1 MVYYLIGSSV
11 LKANEETWRR
21 IQQEAGVAATNGANG
36 SGRPLTFEKEKFNMG
51 NLDFLWFMENQL
63 SKLDT
68 QIESNLKKIEKQVEE
83 LDKTHKG
90 FQIET
95 REDGR
100 KPIETYIYNFKWDD
114 TRFPRTNLNE
124 VYKNMNHRALV
135 VEAEFRNKTQSYND
149 KKNALNQLSKKE
161 GSTFVT
167 RDLVDILKKPLVDDR
182 DFIYSEY
189 LTTGVIVVPKAKI
202 PLFQPECESLHE
214 LIVPNTL
221 KQFRIEG
228 DDNYTLWRIVY
239 FKLAHEE
246 LNNDLKKRF
255 GATLREFHFNPMESH
270 TREESKKI
278 LENEA
283 LQLQK
288 NILELCDRYYSDL
301 FSAYVH
307 LKFLRLLIDSVLRYG
322 IKERIFICIIKPND
336 GKEKKVHAG
345 LTKIFADPN
354 QAGMYGAKE
363 EIDDAEDFY
372 PYAFVQ
378 VNAPEKK
385 K

>member
-1 MVYYLIGSSV
+1 MVYFLIGSSV

-63 SKLDT
+63 SKLDI

-135 VEAEFRNKTQSYND
+135 VEAEFRNKTQTYND
-149 KKNALNQLSKKE
+149 KKNALNQLTKKE

-167 RDLVDILKKPLVDDR
+167 RDLVDVLKKPLVDER
-182 DFIYSEY
+182 DFVYSEY

-202 PLFQPECESLHE
+202 PLFQLECESLSD

-221 KQFRIEG
+221 K
-228 DDNYTLWRIVY
+228 
-239 FKLAHEE
+239 
-246 LNNDLKKRF
+246 
-255 GATLREFHFNPMESH
+255 
-270 TREESKKI
+270 
-278 LENEA
+278 
-283 LQLQK
+283 
-288 NILELCDRYYSDL
+288 
-301 FSAYVH
+301 
-307 LKFLRLLIDSVLRYG
+307 
-322 IKERIFICIIKPND
+322 
-336 GKEKKVHAG
+336 
-345 LTKIFADPN
+345 
-354 QAGMYGAKE
+354 
-363 EIDDAEDFY
+363 
-372 PYAFVQ
+372 
-378 VNAPEKK
+378 
-385 K
+385 